1 MTVATH
7 AGTQIHWHEQGDGE
21 PLVLIM
27 GLGGSG
33 QAWWRLLRNLP
44 PSVRAITL
52 DNRGTG
58 DSDPIRGRFSMEELV
73 GDVLCVLDAAGVERA
88 HLMGV
93 SMGGMVA
100 QRLALDHPDRVA
112 SLVLGSTTAVGLRG
126 APPWRLL
133 GAGAL
138 RPLVGPERTW
148 ELLAPALYAARTLR
162 DHPELVAEDLRTRG
176 DELQDPRTV
185 AAQLLAVAGHNA
197 LGRLAELAGLGV
209 TILHGA
215 QDAVVPAAR
224 ARELAAAIPGARL
237 VIIEECGHMMTTDA
251 EVASAT
257 AVLEH
262 LDRHAAARSSR
273 AA

>member
-1 MTVATH
+1 VTVATH